1 ADVDMNVVMLGR
13 GDFVEVQGTAERAP
27 FSKAQTDQMLTLAK
41 QGIQGLIK
49 IQKGQ
54 LGMRLS

>member
-1 ADVDMNVVMLGR
+1 MNVVMLGR